1 VLGEREVP
9 ALVEDTLEAQRE
21 VPIILVSVDN
31 ATRDP
36 LVDPQELA
44 RRLAAMARI
53 AWLSTV
59 SASRRLKDEL
69 MARGFSPRGRSHPLA
84 RAPPWSDD
92 PYAAVLVTASGPA
105 LASIGSARPCAC

>member
-1 VLGEREVP
+1 MP

-21 VPIILVSVDN
+21 VPIVLVSVDN
-31 ATRDP
+31 ATREP

-69 MARGFSPRGRSHPLA
+69 MARGFSEKFGCFHGGVRILWPGLHHGATTPTPR
-84 RAPPWSDD
+84 
-92 PYAAVLVTASGPA
+92 
-105 LASIGSARPCAC
+105 C